1 MSDQA
6 SQKLLE
12 VAEQKD
18 DQPILLQTRDEDL
31 ISIELKYHNTCYGSY
46 TPNVKAPLDMM
57 ATKQPSHIVGV
68 VDEKVFDDMAIV
80 KMTEL
85 LDTYFDQL
93 EETDMD
99 AQNYRTKGFKARLRS
114 RSTTVTDCHIGSHT
128 TKRKRISFSQRMYLL
143 ARQLKLLQ
151 LQLK

>member
-1 MSDQA
+1 M
-6 SQKLLE
+6 
-12 VAEQKD
+12 AEQKD
-18 DQPILLQTRDEDL
+18 NQPFLLEIRDKYT
-31 ISIELKYHNTCYGSY
+31 ISFELKYHNTCYGSY
-46 TPNVKAPLDMM
+46 IPNMKAPLDMM

-68 VDEKVFDDMAIV
+68 VDEKVFDDMAIM
-80 KMTEL
+80 KMTQL

-93 EETDMD
+93 EETDID
-99 AQNYRTKGFKARLRS
+99 AQNYRTEGFKARLRS

-128 TKRKRISFSQRMYLL
+128 TRRKRISFSQRKYLL